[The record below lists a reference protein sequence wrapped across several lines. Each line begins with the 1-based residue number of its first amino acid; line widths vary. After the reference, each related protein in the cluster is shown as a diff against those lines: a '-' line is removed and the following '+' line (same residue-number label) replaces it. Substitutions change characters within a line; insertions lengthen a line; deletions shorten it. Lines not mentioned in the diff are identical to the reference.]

1 MVINVFYKHAFLY
14 NFTISILYFLQIIYV
29 NAAGSSSDAGE
40 ALYKCDDGR
49 THFLAD
55 KVYYLKN
62 SQEAAPIAAIY
73 VEKAGTV
80 VNASQI
86 TVYGD
91 NPDKISSYGAY
102 VSNGGKLNLIAT
114 DFKDIPALRA
124 QNAVISMTVGE
135 IKGVSHAVYAWGRET
150 DISLVSV
157 NIDVQPDNLKV
168 KRIGIMSGFDAMIRM
183 SDGTVNFNQIGSFS
197 TRFGGRYILDTMG
210 ITGQGKREE
219 ARTDGDGAMGV
230 LPEAFEIFQGGDV
243 HLKNSFIHLNNMY
256 AFFIKNFSSYVDDNG
271 KLIQKYVSPD
281 GFKNTSVK
289 IERSN
294 ISVKGEGAH
303 GLYFHILSPE
313 DLAKISGQQNNEKIL
328 ETKKVLTGKAF
339 VRLYNTDFA
348 VPDGI
353 AIYSTGS
360 NGYGSEGILE
370 LSGETR
376 ISGDLLLKA
385 ESNSSLFVKANA
397 SSLKGGTRVEDIS
410 RAGLELKRSS
420 TWYLTKS
427 RYEGLQEKDSTDSSI
442 SYVSLSDSTIV
453 FDKHP
458 SGGYQTLR
466 IGKKINAAEE
476 DKILYDLLYKKA
488 YSAKGNVQIKLSTF
502 LDDDGL
508 FDPQQT
514 DRILIY
520 GDVSG
525 NTLVHIENFQKN
537 SYEEVRDGR
546 DQSISLIQV
555 SGIAQEDSFKL
566 ASAYTTV
573 NGFPY
578 QYHLRGYGP
587 SSSFG
592 TADAKQRLVEGEGDF
607 WDFRLEGIYI
617 NPDPDSS
624 ETVSPTPSPYSPF
637 EPGDTSSFE
646 PSVPVDPSLTPSTS
660 NTSSPSASSEPGGS
674 PSSGSSAP
682 VDPSLTPSTSN
693 TSSPSASSEPGGSP
707 SSGSSA
713 PVDPSLTP
721 STSDTSSP
729 FAPSEPGGSSS
740 SGSSAPVD
748 PSLTPSTSDTSSP
761 SAPSEPGGSPSSKPS
776 APVDPSLTPST
787 SDTSSPSAPSEPG
800 GSPSSKSSAPVDPS
814 PTPSVPVKPD
824 IHSKLEIMAVVPQ
837 VPTYL
842 LLPNALF
849 QAGLM
854 DLTAQNRKLEK
865 MRIASGGSL
874 KSGENTAFFLHAY
887 GGSHHYASNL
897 SAFEYGYGAELDYTA
912 LEAGVLLKEIESLYS
927 RTFFGVTGT
936 YGSLSLH
943 PLNVEQ
949 RKKSPFD
956 KWSVATYGS
965 MQHDAG
971 FYMDGLLSY
980 GLFRGD
986 VLTLARGKAATL
998 KGKQLNAFMTSG
1010 KTFAIGHAGVVF
1022 DPQVQLIYQR
1032 LQFDRVCDVDD
1043 LDIDMGK
1050 FNQWTARAGGRL
1062 TKFLAPFEG
1071 GRAVSFYGKLYFMRS
1086 FGDRQFVSFK
1096 NDFQLGDF
1104 GSSLEAGLGFNAK
1117 LSSKFVFHGDIN
1129 YQHRLTKAG
1138 FSGASFSAGLR
1149 HLF

>member
-1 MVINVFYKHAFLY
+1 MVNILKSYKFFFTFTAASFLPVV
-14 NFTISILYFLQIIYV
+14 NV
-29 NAAGSSSDAGE
+29 NAAGASCDPEASFYTCRDGKNHTIKNKNYRLESSQGSVSD
-40 ALYKCDDGR
+40 
-49 THFLAD
+49 
-55 KVYYLKN
+55 
-62 SQEAAPIAAIY
+62 SAPIAAIY

-86 TVYGD
+86 TVIGN
-91 NPDKISSYGAY
+91 NPETISSYGGYAQG
-102 VSNGGKLNLIAT
+102 GGKLVLT
-114 DFKDIPALRA
+114 DSNFNNIPALRA
-124 QNAVISMTVGE
+124 QDAVISMT
-135 IKGVSHAVYAWGRET
+135 KGSIQGSSHAIYASGKKT
-150 DISLVSV
+150 DISLITV
-157 NIDVQPDNLKV
+157 NINIEPDNLDIKG
-168 KRIGIMSGFDAMIRM
+168 IGILSGYGALVRTAGG
-183 SDGTVNFNQIGSFS
+183 SVTFNEIGSFS
-197 TRFGGRYILDTMG
+197 TRFRGRYILDTTTIRG
-210 ITGQGKREE
+210 KGKRENFV
-219 ARTDGDGAMGV
+219 ADNRNMV
-230 LPEAFEIFQGGDV
+230 ILPEAFEIFQGGNV
-243 HLKNSFIHLNNMY
+243 HLKSSSVQLTDMHGFL
-256 AFFIKNFSSYVDDNG
+256 IKNFSFYADFDAAENRLFLKHGLSEHFVDTR
-271 KLIQKYVSPD
+271 IS
-281 GFKNTSVK
+281 
-289 IERSN
+289 IEKSN

-303 GLYFHILSPE
+303 GLYFHALTLDDTINMLNQNDIKLSGRE
-313 DLAKISGQQNNEKIL
+313 RS
-328 ETKKVLTGKAF
+328 VLGIAS
-339 VRLYNTDFA
+339 VRLYSTNFA

-370 LSGETR
+370 LSDETR

-682 VDPSLTPSTSN
+682 VDPSLTPSTSD
-693 TSSPSASSEPGGSP
+693 TSSPS
-707 SSGSSA
+707 
-713 PVDPSLTP
+713 
-721 STSDTSSP
+721 
-729 FAPSEPGGSSS
+729 APSEPGGSPS

-776 APVDPSLTPST
+776 APVDPS
-787 SDTSSPSAPSEPG
+787 
-800 GSPSSKSSAPVDPS
+800 

-824 IHSKLEIMAVVPQ
+824 IHSKLGIRAVVPQ

-1138 FSGASFSAGLR
+1138 FSGMGFSGRLQY
-1149 HLF
+1149 HF